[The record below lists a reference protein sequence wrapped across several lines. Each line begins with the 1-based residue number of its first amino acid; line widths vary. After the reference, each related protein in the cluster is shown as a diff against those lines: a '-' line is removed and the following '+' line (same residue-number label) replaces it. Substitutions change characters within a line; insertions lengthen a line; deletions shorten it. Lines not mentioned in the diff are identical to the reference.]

1 MDDVRHGGAGLQGDP
16 AEGENA
22 KALRLRLPAID
33 GTVRNRPLLGV
44 SVGHRLRVLAALV
57 LVIGLGLA
65 SRKYDGVFPRVLGK
79 YPGDAL
85 WTVAAYLGWKLL
97 VPTMAPRK
105 LGLAAMGLS
114 FLVEFLQ
121 LYHAPWLDAL
131 RGNRLGHLFLGS
143 TFNPMD
149 LVAYTVGG
157 CAAVWLD
164 SRMARP
170 ARGRLPNR
178 RGDQGEQG

>member
-1 MDDVRHGGAGLQGDP
+1 MKRQ
-16 AEGENA
+16 
-22 KALRLRLPAID
+22 LP
-33 GTVRNRPLLGV
+33 VMLF
-44 SVGHRLRVLAALV
+44 LAFV
-57 LVIGLGLA
+57 VGLGLA
-65 SRKYDGVFPRVLGK
+65 SRAYGGLFPQMLGK

-85 WTVAAYLGWKLL
+85 WTVAAYLGWKL
-97 VPTMAPRK
+97 VFPAMAPRK

-121 LYHAPWLDAL
+121 LYHAPWLDAI

-157 CAAVWLD
+157 CASVLLD
-164 SRMARP
+164 SRMARR
-170 ARGRLPNR
+170 ARVC
-178 RGDQGEQG
+178 

>member
-1 MDDVRHGGAGLQGDP
+1 MD
-16 AEGENA
+16 
-22 KALRLRLPAID
+22 
-33 GTVRNRPLLGV
+33 
-44 SVGHRLRVLAALV
+44 HRLRVLVALV

-65 SRKYDGVFPRVLGK
+65 SRKYDGLFPRVLGK

-85 WTVAAYLGWKLL
+85 WTVAAYLAWKLVL
-97 VPTMAPRK
+97 PSLGPRK
-105 LGLAAMGLS
+105 LGLAALGLS

-149 LVAYTVGG
+149 LLAYTMGATTMFVIDRFL
-157 CAAVWLD
+157 APRVRL
-164 SRMARP
+164 P
-170 ARGRLPNR
+170 ARRA
-178 RGDQGEQG
+178 